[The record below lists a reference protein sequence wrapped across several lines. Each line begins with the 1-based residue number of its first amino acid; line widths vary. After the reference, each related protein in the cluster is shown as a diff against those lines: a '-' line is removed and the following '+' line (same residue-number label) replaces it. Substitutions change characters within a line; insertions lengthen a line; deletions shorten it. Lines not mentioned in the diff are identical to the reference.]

1 VNSARIH
8 LHNGR
13 MLSSSSPEKAS
24 LIEYPCAIPVKV
36 MGDRVDGFADAM
48 ANLARAFDPQFDAST
63 MEMRPSKSGNYLG
76 ITLHIWATSQEQ
88 MDALYAHLTSHPM
101 VKVAL

>member
-13 MLSSSSPEKAS
+13 MPSSSPAATAS
-24 LIEYPCAIPVKV
+24 LIEYPCSIPVKV
-36 MGDRVDGFADAM
+36 MGNSADGFSDAM
-48 ANLARAFDPQFDAST
+48 ASLALEFDPTFDART
-63 MEMRPSKSGNYLG
+63 MELRLSKNGNYLG
-76 ITLHIWATSQEQ
+76 ITLHVWATSREQ
-88 MDALYAHLTSHPM
+88 MDALYTRLTRHPM